1 MQVMYR
7 CFMLA
12 RTLII
17 YELVAIFAP
26 QEISVDI
33 YELFKTRGCL
43 LFNAYCGP
51 NGYSGEDL

>member
-1 MQVMYR
+1 
-7 CFMLA
+7 MLA

-33 YELFKTRGCL
+33 YELFKTQGCL
-43 LFNAYCGP
+43 LFNSYCGP